1 LFLDIKSNLQIK
13 EDLSAKTRTAR
24 VGKRNVAEALRA
36 SKILRTTTT
45 SSPSSTSPSQRTQ
58 SNSSANNSHIT
69 NANTTTP
76 KSKQQTLSQND
87 LREEVEMLRKQ
98 INFDNAMHKEEI
110 REIKHNA
117 DLVLMEMR
125 QSWVTEKDKA
135 IEEEKQRAELD
146 RKLMIAQFESEK
158 KKFLATIEETKRKQW
173 CAECLKEA
181 QLFCCYDTWYC
192 TYDCQKSHWKN
203 HVNVCQQIHKK
214 S

>member
-1 LFLDIKSNLQIK
+1 LQIK

-76 KSKQQTLSQND
+76 KSKQTLSQND

-110 REIKHNA
+110 IEIKHNA

-125 QSWVTEKDKA
+125 QSWVTEKEKA
-135 IEEEKQRAELD
+135 IEEEKQRAELE
-146 RKLMIAQFESEK
+146 RKLLIAQFESEK

>member
-1 LFLDIKSNLQIK
+1 MQIK

-76 KSKQQTLSQND
+76 KSKQTLSQND

-110 REIKHNA
+110 IEIKHNA

-125 QSWVTEKDKA
+125 QSWVTEKEKA
-135 IEEEKQRAELD
+135 IEEEKQRAELE
-146 RKLMIAQFESEK
+146 RKLLIAQFESEK